1 MVEHLAQEGHDV
13 VIVDSNDE
21 VLERTQDILDVLCI
35 RGNGAN
41 AQTLIDAGAKKA
53 DVIIA
58 ATASDE
64 TNMLCCLIA
73 KRLGAKYSIARIRDP
88 EYNESLSMLRHE
100 LDIDMAINPERATAI
115 EISRLLRFPFA
126 TNVESFARGRVEVVA
141 FRVQENDPIAGLPLR
156 DLSRELRGIPQVLYA
171 LVERDGNVFI
181 PYGDYCIRPG
191 DRVHVAADAV
201 TITNYFRFLGK
212 DSVKIKNV
220 MLLGGGRISYYLAK
234 IITPMGIRVAMIEIN
249 PKKPRSSAK
258 RFPM

>member
-1 MVEHLAQEGHDV
+1 MRVLVIGDGKVGHTLVEHLAQEGHDV

-115 EISRLLRFPFA
+115 EISRLLRFPLA
-126 TNVESFARGRVEVVA
+126 S
-141 FRVQENDPIAGLPLR
+141 AGVLLVLP
-156 DLSRELRGIPQVLYA
+156 
-171 LVERDGNVFI
+171 
-181 PYGDYCIRPG
+181 
-191 DRVHVAADAV
+191 
-201 TITNYFRFLGK
+201 
-212 DSVKIKNV
+212 
-220 MLLGGGRISYYLAK
+220 GGRHSLCRHAG
-234 IITPMGIRVAMIEIN
+234 PA
-249 PKKPRSSAK
+249 AL
-258 RFPM
+258 